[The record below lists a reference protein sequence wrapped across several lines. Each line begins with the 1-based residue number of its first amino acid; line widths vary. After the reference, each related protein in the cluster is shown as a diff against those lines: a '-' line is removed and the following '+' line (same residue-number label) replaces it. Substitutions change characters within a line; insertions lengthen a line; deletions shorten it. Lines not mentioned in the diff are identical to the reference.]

1 MFSTT
6 LAGIGGP
13 EGFVAFWGKRD
24 PAYVK
29 SAEFR
34 KVSETRRRF
43 KNYVD
48 PGSPGRNWNDAVALV
63 IQGKAGMQIMG
74 DWLGLIALLIT
85 ICFVI
90 VVYGCHLD
98 GGVANET
105 SPVGYARHLR

>member
-24 PAYVK
+24 PGYIK

-34 KVSETRRRF
+34 KVSETYRRF

-48 PGSPGRNWNDAVALV
+48 PGSPGRNWNDAAALV

-74 DWLGLIALLIT
+74 DWAKGEFTAADQT
-85 ICFVI
+85 P
-90 VVYGCHLD
+90 
-98 GGVANET
+98 GGTTAASCCPTTAEAT
-105 SPVGYARHLR
+105 